1 MRFERKQQDQQAS
14 LSSGDTKEKV
24 PFSERGRAG
33 RLHSGPQEGLQ
44 TQREW
49 KDAQGVRVNR
59 LRVLASIPKRVAGR
73 KKGKAVKNIQA

>member
-1 MRFERKQQDQQAS
+1 MRENNRTNKPVLAAGTQKKKFRF
-14 LSSGDTKEKV
+14 L
-24 PFSERGRAG
+24 RGRAG

>member
-1 MRFERKQQDQQAS
+1 MEGLEENNRTNKPVLATGTQKKKSCF
-14 LSSGDTKEKV
+14 L
-24 PFSERGRAG
+24 RGRAG
-33 RLHSGPQEGLQ
+33 RLHSGPQEGIQ

-73 KKGKAVKNIQA
+73 EKGNAVKNIQA

>member
-1 MRFERKQQDQQAS
+1 M
-14 LSSGDTKEKV
+14 
-24 PFSERGRAG
+24 P
-33 RLHSGPQEGLQ
+33 RLNREGLQ